1 MNVPARSA
9 CAGLLL
15 AAGQGSRLGTPKAA
29 VEFEGERLVDR
40 GARLLHEGGCH
51 PVVVVLGAVTV
62 QVRAAVAV
70 RNPDWATGMGS
81 SLRVGLDALPLSAE
95 AVVIALV
102 DQPLIGAEAVR
113 RLIEAR
119 KGGAAAAAATYGGA
133 MRNPVLIGR
142 EHFGE
147 VGRLAVGDV
156 GARPFLRAHPGLV
169 TLVPCDDV
177 GDPADI
183 DTRDDLV
190 RLSAG
195 GAVSPR
201 DRRAAGDWPPGVGRG
216 EATR

>member
-1 MNVPARSA
+1 MNVTSGSG

-15 AAGQGSRLGTPKAA
+15 AAGRGERLGTPKAA
-29 VEFEGERLVDR
+29 VRFGGELLVDR

-62 QVRAAVAV
+62 QVHGAVAV

-81 SLRVGLDALPLSAE
+81 SLRVGLDAVPLAAQ

-119 KGGAAAAAATYGGA
+119 KGGAAVAVATYGGA

-156 GARPFLRAHPGLV
+156 GARPFLRAHRDLV
-169 TLVPCDDV
+169 TPVPCDDV
-177 GDPADI
+177 GDPSDI
-183 DTRDDLV
+183 DTVDDLL
-190 RLSAG
+190 RLSGREEAP
-195 GAVSPR
+195 AS
-201 DRRAAGDWPPGVGRG
+201 PGVGPG